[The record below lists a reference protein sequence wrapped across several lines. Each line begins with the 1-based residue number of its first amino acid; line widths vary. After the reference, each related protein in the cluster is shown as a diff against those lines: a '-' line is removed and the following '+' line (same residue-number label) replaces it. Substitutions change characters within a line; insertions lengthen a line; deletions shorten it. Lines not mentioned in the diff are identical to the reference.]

1 VPDLQLSI
9 ANQIATSASQM
20 SLSIQEL
27 ITTMKASGMADSA
40 IKQTLIN
47 DLNSGGALFGSFRN
61 KLKNTVRNGVELSSN
76 GRSNSTFTK
85 AGVQGFQWISVG
97 DGKVCPDCEERHGE
111 TGTMEFFETIGLPAS
126 GFSVCTTNCRC
137 QLVPESYKGENLDK
151 PLVKPKR
158 VPLRVTDFKM
168 AGKHKTAKDSLAWMK
183 SNIADKVQLNQI
195 KDVSVLNQITTSLKN
210 NYTKYNLKRLDSIK
224 FQRGRAW
231 ASANGG
237 ELNINQKIFT
247 KIGLDKAYKH
257 SVTEY
262 GVPWKKHLTLMKEK
276 FKIASKNNDY
286 SAIPFYKREINK
298 AEKRIA
304 AMGNYKRFNALDK
317 NNIAKSIIDHELGHV
332 IHDQFTGKISGRW
345 FLKNKNISDEIRNKW
360 NMEWI
365 SIYRKAK
372 RDGLIESVSEYA
384 SKNHYELFAESF
396 AMYSRGDKLPE
407 LIKDY
412 LDRYLKTT
420 DFD

>member
-1 VPDLQLSI
+1 MPDLQLSI

-76 GRSNSTFTK
+76 GSSNSAFTK
-85 AGVQGFQWISVG
+85 AGVQEFQWVSVG
-97 DGKVCPDCEERHGE
+97 D
-111 TGTMEFFETIGLPAS
+111 
-126 GFSVCTTNCRC
+126 
-137 QLVPESYKGENLDK
+137 
-151 PLVKPKR
+151 
-158 VPLRVTDFKM
+158 
-168 AGKHKTAKDSLAWMK
+168 AKDSLAWMK

-237 ELNINQKIFT
+237 ELYINQKIFT

-332 IHDQFTGKISGRW
+332 IHDQFTGKISGHR